1 MGLSVSTET
10 AEKIAKIVADIKKG
24 RVRDQFNFERTQL
37 IRQIMQ
43 SAVAVD
49 STQVYYDLVD
59 REKGVFIYEDH
70 VVRPVWEQSSGRV
83 TGFEI
88 LPASVLDRPRIDV
101 TLRISGFFRDAF
113 PGLIDLFDSAA
124 RAVAPWWPDQ
134 CIDTLKTLIEG
145 G

>member
-1 MGLSVSTET
+1 MSTET

-59 REKGVFIYEDH
+59 REKDRVHPEKRH
-70 VVRPVWEQSSGRV
+70 RPIAAGLLSPGMAVGWLAVCWGLGAWFAYSVNQ
-83 TGFEI
+83 GF
-88 LPASVLDRPRIDV
+88 L
-101 TLRISGFFRDAF
+101 TLALGY
-113 PGLIDLFDSAA
+113 
-124 RAVAPWWPDQ
+124 VALQ
-134 CIDTLKTLIEG
+134 VCY
-145 G
+145 